1 MKLKEG
7 DIVKEFSTEVY
18 AGPRCRHQGFTAFW
32 LVMKEIA
39 LTYPD
44 GETPTGNIAY
54 RLYLLQTNAPE
65 GIFKPG
71 MIDEVGS
78 EELVENKS
86 IYWTLL

>member
-18 AGPRCRHQGFTAFW
+18 AHPRSKTQGFTAFW

-54 RLYLLQTNAPE
+54 RLYLLKTNAGE
-65 GIFKPG
+65 GVFQPG
-71 MIDEVGS
+71 MIDEIGS
-78 EELVENKS
+78 EVLVENKS